1 MALKAFDLWFYQ
13 QWHDLPNDPRTASSA
28 QVTCC
33 TYERWFAARPF
44 QNLVLS
50 DPPSWCSDF
59 IQQSAGMSSAHVCS
73 MLRFR
78 INAHSLRVATGR
90 WQGLPREQRLCERCS
105 SDLVEDEFHMVF
117 ECPAYDCV
125 REKFYSLFADYCE
138 WQQDGSMQL
147 IADPTGQEMIN
158 FMRQS
163 PNKVAAF
170 VHACFIVRQ
179 DPEMA
184 EAYLAQTFP
193 DSDCSDD
200 YMSACS
206 FSDGLEWFDAL
217 EYDLP
222 VDVLVPEYHSP

>member
-1 MALKAFDLWFYQ
+1 
-13 QWHDLPNDPRTASSA
+13 
-28 QVTCC
+28 
-33 TYERWFAARPF
+33 
-44 QNLVLS
+44 
-50 DPPSWCSDF
+50 
-59 IQQSAGMSSAHVCS
+59 
-73 MLRFR
+73 
-78 INAHSLRVATGR
+78 
-90 WQGLPREQRLCERCS
+90 
-105 SDLVEDEFHMVF
+105 MVF

-147 IADPTGQEMIN
+147 IADPTSQEMIN

-217 EYDLP
+217 EDDLP
-222 VDVLVPEYHSP
+222 VDVLVPDYHSP